1 MGELVRR
8 MDYERRASHLFRKDP
23 KTRFLTKEFSQPVK
37 SANALVQ
44 RSKVK
49 TLANLR
55 EEIKFFGIK
64 HDQERVNLEIFR
76 KGLGLKSVNF
86 EESRFQQ
93 TRCRSSMVVKNTHE
107 LSADRILR
115 TVPSNYVL
123 DFGPGNRPIYTTN
136 DPKKLRR
143 TLSASENRA
152 SKPEQRPS
160 YRSKSAFSRQ
170 SPHPTGDVSIMSRS
184 KSVGADRLSS
194 QPPKQ
199 GYPFAKQELPGTATQ
214 QTTSK
219 PQKPAPSLKRRSSS
233 FSDSDDESVFEDEKV
248 DETDSASEQLNSKH
262 KSYRLLRE
270 EYSIKSKILPDTHR
284 ENLKRLK
291 NIELSHLHALGE
303 RVHKFSA
310 GIRELSLRRKC
321 ASTTISPI
329 RL

>member
-8 MDYERRASHLFRKDP
+8 LDYERRSSHLFKKDP

-64 HDQERVNLEIFR
+64 HDQEKVSLEIFR

-86 EESRFQQ
+86 EESHFQQ
-93 TRCRSSMVVKNTHE
+93 TRCRSSMVVKNSYE

-136 DPKKLRR
+136 DPKKIRR
-143 TLSASENRA
+143 TLSASESRT

-170 SPHPTGDVSIMSRS
+170 SPQSTGNTSLVLRS
-184 KSVGADRLSS
+184 KSVGADRLS
-194 QPPKQ
+194 QTAPKQ
-199 GYPFAKQELPGTATQ
+199 GYPFVKTDLPGTINQ
-214 QTTSK
+214 QTATRT
-219 PQKPAPSLKRRSSS
+219 QKMGQLKRRSSS
-233 FSDSDDESVFEDEKV
+233 LSDSDDESVFEEEKADEIL
-248 DETDSASEQLNSKH
+248 ENESEQLNSNQ

-270 EYSIKSKILPDTHR
+270 EYSIKSKILPDTHK

-303 RVHKFSA
+303 RVHKFTA
-310 GIRELSLRRKC
+310 GIHALASKRKYV
-321 ASTTISPI
+321 STTISPVH
-329 RL
+329 L